1 MYTSYEIKKIL
12 SDNAKRN
19 VIMTSIDEVTFV
31 IKPTGDTIGEYPER
45 WNQTAPQIAEII
57 AENLKLQL
65 LLGDYLPP

>member
-31 IKPTGDTIGEYPER
+31 IKPTEDTIGE
-45 WNQTAPQIAEII
+45 
-57 AENLKLQL
+57 
-65 LLGDYLPP
+65 